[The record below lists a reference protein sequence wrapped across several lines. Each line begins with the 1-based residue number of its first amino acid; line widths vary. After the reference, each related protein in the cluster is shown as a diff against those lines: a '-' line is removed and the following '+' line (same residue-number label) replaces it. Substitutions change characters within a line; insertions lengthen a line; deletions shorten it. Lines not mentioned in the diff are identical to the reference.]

1 MKKILLLL
9 LPAILIF
16 TACEED
22 NGPLGP
28 EDTKG
33 YIFISSTPSGAAIY
47 VDGSNTNRRTPDTV
61 EVDEGIRNIELRLTG
76 YTNYTTQLSVQSGQT
91 SVLGPIALTSLGS
104 IVVISEPAGA
114 SILLGGT
121 ATGQVTPATL
131 DGLTAGTYE
140 VTVQLSNY
148 EDFVQSVTVTD
159 GSQSDVNANLTPVYA
174 AFSSIRIWETTG
186 TTASQPSGLDLSTG
200 STLSTS
206 ASSANRVNVD
216 IYYFSASDG
225 SSFLVNSASKNSNMD
240 RETFFVNG
248 GASNLNDGAD
258 SPAKTSSWAQE
269 MGDRETNYFFLY
281 DQDGHYTK
289 LKISSFGGGGGP
301 GDPAWVDLQYI
312 YNTAQESRK
321 F

>member
-1 MKKILLLL
+1 MKKLLLL
-9 LPAILIF
+9 LFPLLLIF
-16 TACEED
+16 SACEED

-47 VDGSNTNRRTPDTV
+47 VDGSNTNKTTPDTV

-76 YTNYTTQLSVQSGQT
+76 YTNYTSQISVQSGQT
-91 SVLGPIALTSLGS
+91 SILGPVALTSLGS
-104 IVVISEPAGA
+104 IVVLSEPVGA
-114 SILLGGT
+114 TILLGGT

-140 VTVQLSNY
+140 VTVRLANF
-148 EDFVQSVTVTD
+148 EDFSQTVTVTD
-159 GSQSDVNANLTPVYA
+159 GSQANVNADLTPVYA
-174 AFSSIRIWETTG
+174 AFSTVRIWETTG
-186 TTASQPSGLDLSTG
+186 TSAAQPSGLDLSTG
-200 STLSTS
+200 STYGISTD
-206 ASSANRVNVD
+206 NRVDVD

-225 SSFLVNSASKNSNMD
+225 SSFLVNSASKHSNMT

-248 GASNLNDGAD
+248 GATNLNDGAD
-258 SPAKTSSWAQE
+258 SPAKTNSWAQE

-289 LKISSFGGGGGP
+289 LKITGFGGGGP
-301 GDPAWVDLQYI
+301 GEPAWVELQYI